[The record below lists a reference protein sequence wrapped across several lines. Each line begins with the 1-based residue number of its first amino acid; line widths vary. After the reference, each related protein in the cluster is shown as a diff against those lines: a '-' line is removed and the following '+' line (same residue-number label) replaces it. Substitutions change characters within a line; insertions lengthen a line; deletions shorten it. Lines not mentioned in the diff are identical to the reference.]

1 MIAKENRKKI
11 FKLIITIL
19 ILISFVWILP
29 TLIFRFIH
37 TEETQVIF
45 KESSVTKNVYNIADL
60 FEFVYETVS
69 EKYEIDINNIKN
81 GTVYDETC
89 EVNIKINDFLPSNNY
104 LIQVY
109 REDEKIYEINNI
121 QEDNFKIN
129 IELREGIN
137 NLKINISENNSLGE
151 TYLLY
156 VYYVKPYEK
165 QFLDEY
171 EIDGTQTHYRDGSME
186 DFEQSYDLITY
197 GGNKYVRIEFI
208 WQCIYKNGKYDFS
221 KYDEYV
227 NKIDKNKTKILAL
240 VNGFGSLAGSDK
252 KINNDEELENFIEFV
267 DEIIAKYPY
276 ITQYEILN
284 EVNQEAEY
292 KGAYLTREESI
303 WYVKILEKLIGK
315 YKDKEFIVAGTSV
328 PTEEYADELGTLITS
343 QEFYT
348 NILNSNIDTYTS
360 SFAIH
365 PYCNNQNNN
374 YYLHEVMDS
383 HKELFN
389 QYGGFIKIY
398 ITEYG
403 FTVYRNEENREEI
416 QADKLIQ
423 QSTILDQYN
432 PKAKIQYNFWNVG
445 NNELITGHN
454 YGVVNN
460 NYTPKLSFYALK
472 NYYENTNG
480 AEYIGTVNLAESLEA
495 HVYNKDGK
503 PKIIAWAKDANNTI
517 HINYSNFVARDVYG
531 NKIENTDSVLKITS
545 SPVYID
551 NISNQY
557 FYEAIS
563 NTATKKYDEFIKK
576 FSIELENIEGINDKI
591 EELKQYMAS
600 IPENESQEAVI
611 QKMSEHFALGN
622 TILNAYKNGNLDVEY
637 VKLSSMLDM
646 LNDIGN
652 SYEDLVTVSA
662 TERKPYFTAT
672 EGLIKKAESTINN
685 NADLKII
692 YPTKILDFAKELG
705 EKAEY
710 INSLEE
716 ENDIKTG
723 LIVSNSLHA
732 YYLADWANEF
742 AQIYVEDHIK
752 ANPVTVSYSNV
763 DAYTNQD
770 VIATL
775 NITSDSKVTNNAG
788 KNTYTFTQNGEFTF
802 EYERRGQTCTMTATV
817 SNIDKESPNISNVI
831 NGKIYLDTVKP
842 IITDD
847 NIQSVEVLFNNEVIQ
862 YEIGM
867 EFSTEGI
874 YNITATDKAGNITKV
889 EFYIVEDAT
898 QDYVIRDN
906 YILNVRQQTT
916 VEKFENKFNIT
927 EGEEYDIIRD
937 TTHLTSIVAT
947 GDTLILDNGARYTII
962 VAGDINGDGR
972 VANYDL
978 SALRR
983 YILRLRDFNELESIA
998 ADINID
1004 GKTLGVKDYSRMR
1017 IEILGKY

>member
-1 MIAKENRKKI
+1 M
-11 FKLIITIL
+11 
-19 ILISFVWILP
+19 
-29 TLIFRFIH
+29 
-37 TEETQVIF
+37 
-45 KESSVTKNVYNIADL
+45 
-60 FEFVYETVS
+60 
-69 EKYEIDINNIKN
+69 
-81 GTVYDETC
+81 
-89 EVNIKINDFLPSNNY
+89 
-104 LIQVY
+104 
-109 REDEKIYEINNI
+109 
-121 QEDNFKIN
+121 
-129 IELREGIN
+129 
-137 NLKINISENNSLGE
+137 
-151 TYLLY
+151 
-156 VYYVKPYEK
+156 
-165 QFLDEY
+165 
-171 EIDGTQTHYRDGSME
+171 
-186 DFEQSYDLITY
+186 
-197 GGNKYVRIEFI
+197 
-208 WQCIYKNGKYDFS
+208 
-221 KYDEYV
+221 
-227 NKIDKNKTKILAL
+227 
-240 VNGFGSLAGSDK
+240 
-252 KINNDEELENFIEFV
+252 
-267 DEIIAKYPY
+267 
-276 ITQYEILN
+276 
-284 EVNQEAEY
+284 
-292 KGAYLTREESI
+292 
-303 WYVKILEKLIGK
+303 
-315 YKDKEFIVAGTSV
+315 
-328 PTEEYADELGTLITS
+328 
-343 QEFYT
+343 
-348 NILNSNIDTYTS
+348 
-360 SFAIH
+360 
-365 PYCNNQNNN
+365 
-374 YYLHEVMDS
+374 
-383 HKELFN
+383 
-389 QYGGFIKIY
+389 
-398 ITEYG
+398 
-403 FTVYRNEENREEI
+403 
-416 QADKLIQ
+416 
-423 QSTILDQYN
+423 
-432 PKAKIQYNFWNVG
+432 
-445 NNELITGHN
+445 
-454 YGVVNN
+454 
-460 NYTPKLSFYALK
+460 
-472 NYYENTNG
+472 
-480 AEYIGTVNLAESLEA
+480 
-495 HVYNKDGK
+495 
-503 PKIIAWAKDANNTI
+503 
-517 HINYSNFVARDVYG
+517 ARDVYG

-622 TILNAYKNGNLDVEY
+622 TILTAYKNGNLDVEY

-646 LNDIGN
+646 INDIGN

-672 EGLIKKAESTINN
+672 EELIQKAESTINN

-937 TTHLTSIVAT
+937 TTHLTSNSIVAT